1 MKCLARSAGE
11 FTQLV
16 DCPLKTFLV
25 VTSISADCDG
35 MRCVE
40 QQRASRVRSRAGHRS
55 IDVVSRAL
63 SEVTRPRLFLP

>member
-11 FTQLV
+11 FTHLV

-40 QQRASRVRSRAGHRS
+40 RQRVPEYVA
-55 IDVVSRAL
+55 
-63 SEVTRPRLFLP
+63 EPVTDPLTW